1 MSALWEMLQRLLALT
16 CSSAKTGVPELA
28 TMLDDGYV
36 PQGGAAANSLARR
49 LPGCVADE
57 FMELFKTASSRVSST
72 MGPRTLRKPELR
84 GSGRH
89 RTRASGATA
98 SSDAA
103 SSGCYSGRTD
113 FRVGWLWLVRQAGLA
128 QAIEQVLGIRGAL
141 EGEEPRAFV
150 YRPLGIGSQDLRGLS
165 AGLVE
170 PSELG
175 IGSCQAEVAE
185 AHVRRARAHSRD
197 GASAC
202 ECCSST

>member
-1 MSALWEMLQRLLALT
+1 MAQDGIGHEQAVLRLHPMQR
-16 CSSAKTGVPELA
+16 
-28 TMLDDGYV
+28 
-36 PQGGAAANSLARR
+36 RR
-49 LPGCVADE
+49 AG
-57 FMELFKTASSRVSST
+57 
-72 MGPRTLRKPELR
+72 
-84 GSGRH
+84 
-89 RTRASGATA
+89 
-98 SSDAA
+98 
-103 SSGCYSGRTD
+103 YSGRTD

-185 AHVRRARAHSRD
+185 AHVRRAR
-197 GASAC
+197 
-202 ECCSST
+202 STFPRWRQRL